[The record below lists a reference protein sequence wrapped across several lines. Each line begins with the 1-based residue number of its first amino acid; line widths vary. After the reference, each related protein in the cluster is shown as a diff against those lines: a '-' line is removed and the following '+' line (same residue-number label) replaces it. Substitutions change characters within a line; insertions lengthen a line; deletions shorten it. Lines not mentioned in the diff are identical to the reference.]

1 MDRSIKELLL
11 TAYKSSNMELAE
23 FGLIFD
29 HNKGKAPLPTTENEV
44 TSFIRQHAT
53 DLYIRSWL
61 VTPLKD
67 ALDKL
72 GFEKERREVDVEV
85 ANDHRTW
92 SNRDKGAE

>member
-11 TAYKSSNMELAE
+11 AAYKSSNMELAE

-44 TSFIRQHAT
+44 TSFIRQRT
-53 DLYIRSWL
+53 DLYRRSWL
-61 VTPLKD
+61 VTPLKE

-72 GFEKERREVDVEV
+72 GFEEDRRKVDAEI
-85 ANDHRTW
+85 ASDPRTW
-92 SNRDKGAE
+92 SNKD

>member
-11 TAYKSSNMELAE
+11 AAYKSSNMELAE

-44 TSFIRQHAT
+44 TSFIRQRT
-53 DLYIRSWL
+53 DLYRRSWL
-61 VTPLKD
+61 VTPLKE

-72 GFEKERREVDVEV
+72 GFEEERKEADQGDGCRSSHLEQ
-85 ANDHRTW
+85 
-92 SNRDKGAE
+92 